1 LKRNSLAN
9 VDISDKNR
17 KICLKKA
24 FLFEQAIRHGF
35 CLNLRRMEE
44 NLEKNEVSEEVD
56 RLVEEAESTSVE
68 EITKEASIAEAQEKE
83 RIAQDKYL
91 RLFAEFENYRTR
103 SAKEQLELISTANG
117 KLLEKL
123 ADVKDNFDRAFA
135 EENKSGDLAAFEKG
149 IKLIQEQFNKILSDF
164 GLETIDPSGE
174 AFDPNMHEALMKQ
187 PSENVEEGK
196 IIQVYQKGY
205 KIKNKLL
212 KTAKVIVSS
221 GAA

>member
-1 LKRNSLAN
+1 
-9 VDISDKNR
+9 
-17 KICLKKA
+17 
-24 FLFEQAIRHGF
+24 
-35 CLNLRRMEE
+35 MEE
-44 NLEKNEVSEEVD
+44 NLEKKEVAEEVD
-56 RLVEEAESTSVE
+56 RLVEEVESIDPT
-68 EITKEASIAEAQEKE
+68 IAEAQEKE

-103 SAKEQLELISTANG
+103 SAKEQLELINTANG

-123 ADVKDNFDRAFA
+123 SEVKDNFERAFA

-149 IKLIQEQFNKILSDF
+149 IKLIQEQFNKVLSDF

-174 AFDPNMHEALMKQ
+174 VFDPNIHEALMKQ
-187 PSENVEEGK
+187 TSEDVPEGK

>member
-1 LKRNSLAN
+1 
-9 VDISDKNR
+9 
-17 KICLKKA
+17 
-24 FLFEQAIRHGF
+24 
-35 CLNLRRMEE
+35 MEE
-44 NLEKNEVSEEVD
+44 NSEKNEVSEEVD
-56 RLVEEAESTSVE
+56 RLVEEAEGVAT
-68 EITKEASIAEAQEKE
+68 IAEAQEKE

-123 ADVKDNFDRAFA
+123 SEVKDNFDRAFA

-164 GLETIDPSGE
+164 GLETIDPAGE

-187 PSENVEEGK
+187 PSENVPEGS

-221 GAA
+221 GVAA

>member
-1 LKRNSLAN
+1 M
-9 VDISDKNR
+9 
-17 KICLKKA
+17 
-24 FLFEQAIRHGF
+24 FEQAIRHGF

-68 EITKEASIAEAQEKE
+68 EIAKEASIAEAQEKE
-83 RIAQDKYL
+83 RVAQDKYL

-149 IKLIQEQFNKILSDF
+149 IKLIQEQFNKVLSDF

>member
-1 LKRNSLAN
+1 
-9 VDISDKNR
+9 
-17 KICLKKA
+17 
-24 FLFEQAIRHGF
+24 LFEQAIRHGF

-68 EITKEASIAEAQEKE
+68 EIAKEASIAEAQEKE

-187 PSENVEEGK
+187 PSENIEEGK

>member
-1 LKRNSLAN
+1 
-9 VDISDKNR
+9 
-17 KICLKKA
+17 
-24 FLFEQAIRHGF
+24 
-35 CLNLRRMEE
+35 MED
-44 NLEKNEVSEEVD
+44 NLEKKEVSEEVE
-56 RLVEEAESTSVE
+56 RLVEEIESTPAE
-68 EITKEASIAEAQEKE
+68 EIAQDASIAEAQEKE
-83 RIAQDKYL
+83 KIAQDKYL

-123 ADVKDNFDRAFA
+123 AEVKDNFDRAFA

-174 AFDPNMHEALMKQ
+174 IFDPNIHEALMKQ
-187 PSENVEEGK
+187 PSENVPEGS

>member
-1 LKRNSLAN
+1 
-9 VDISDKNR
+9 
-17 KICLKKA
+17 
-24 FLFEQAIRHGF
+24 
-35 CLNLRRMEE
+35 M
-44 NLEKNEVSEEVD
+44 EKNEVSEEVD

-68 EITKEASIAEAQEKE
+68 EIAKEASIAEAQEKE
-83 RIAQDKYL
+83 RVAQDKYL

-149 IKLIQEQFNKILSDF
+149 IKLIQEQFNKVLSDF

>member
-1 LKRNSLAN
+1 
-9 VDISDKNR
+9 
-17 KICLKKA
+17 
-24 FLFEQAIRHGF
+24 
-35 CLNLRRMEE
+35 MEE
-44 NLEKNEVSEEVD
+44 NLEKKEVSEEVE
-56 RLVEEAESTSVE
+56 RLVEEIESAPAE
-68 EITKEASIAEAQEKE
+68 EIAIAEAQEKE

-103 SAKEQLELISTANG
+103 SAKEQLELINTANG

-123 ADVKDNFDRAFA
+123 AEVKDNFDRAFA

-149 IKLIQEQFNKILSDF
+149 IKLIQEQFNKVLSDF

-174 AFDPNMHEALMKQ
+174 VFDPNMHEALMKQ

-221 GAA
+221 GVSA

>member
-1 LKRNSLAN
+1 
-9 VDISDKNR
+9 
-17 KICLKKA
+17 
-24 FLFEQAIRHGF
+24 
-35 CLNLRRMEE
+35 MEE

-68 EITKEASIAEAQEKE
+68 EIAKEANIAEAQEKE

-91 RLFAEFENYRTR
+91 RLFAEFENYRMR

-135 EENKSGDLAAFEKG
+135 EENKTGDLAAFEKG
-149 IKLIQEQFNKILSDF
+149 IKLIQEQFNKVLSDF

-196 IIQVYQKGY
+196 IIQVYQNG
-205 KIKNKLL
+205 L
-212 KTAKVIVSS
+212 
-221 GAA
+221 

>member
-1 LKRNSLAN
+1 
-9 VDISDKNR
+9 
-17 KICLKKA
+17 
-24 FLFEQAIRHGF
+24 
-35 CLNLRRMEE
+35 MEE
-44 NLEKNEVSEEVD
+44 NLEKKEVSEEVD
-56 RLVEEAESTSVE
+56 RLVEEAESAPIE
-68 EITKEASIAEAQEKE
+68 KEAAIAEAQEKE

-123 ADVKDNFDRAFA
+123 AEVKDNFDRAFA
-135 EENKSGDLAAFEKG
+135 EENKTGDLAAFEKG
-149 IKLIQEQFNKILSDF
+149 IKLIQEQFNKVLSDF
-164 GLETIDPSGE
+164 GLETLDPSGE

-187 PSENVEEGK
+187 PSESVEEGK

>member
-1 LKRNSLAN
+1 
-9 VDISDKNR
+9 
-17 KICLKKA
+17 
-24 FLFEQAIRHGF
+24 
-35 CLNLRRMEE
+35 MEE

-68 EITKEASIAEAQEKE
+68 EIAKEASIAEAQEKE
-83 RIAQDKYL
+83 RVAQDKYL

-149 IKLIQEQFNKILSDF
+149 IKLIQEQFNKVLSDF

>member
-1 LKRNSLAN
+1 
-9 VDISDKNR
+9 
-17 KICLKKA
+17 
-24 FLFEQAIRHGF
+24 
-35 CLNLRRMEE
+35 MEE
-44 NLEKNEVSEEVD
+44 SLEKKEVLEEVE
-56 RLVEEAESTSVE
+56 RLVEEAESTTVE
-68 EITKEASIAEAQEKE
+68 EIAKEAAIAEAQEKE

-123 ADVKDNFDRAFA
+123 SEVKDNFERAFA
-135 EENKSGDLAAFEKG
+135 EENKTGDLAAFEKG
-149 IKLIQEQFNKILSDF
+149 IKLIQEQFCKILSDF
-164 GLETIDPSGE
+164 GLEAIDPAGE
-174 AFDPNMHEALMKQ
+174 AFDPNLHEALMNQ
-187 PSENVEEGK
+187 SSENVPEGK
-196 IIQVYQKGY
+196 VIQVYQKGY